1 MHRAPLNELRPVH
14 HEAVF
19 GAPGLSRTRE
29 GRFRYRISI
38 LYRKRL
44 FFTPNASENASRTGG
59 SLFEH
64 GAHIPYRRRPSPV
77 PNSANARKEES
88 IACTECF
95 KRQKGERYCL
105 HRIYQTAR
113 KEKGVARNMSRNA
126 AASKKIT
133 ASVPKTHRQTAPQIK
148 DPPQLHTQ
156 LHTRPTKNTTNTK
169 HHQHPQ
175 SPPRLSEKSASQSA
189 IGLLGHSGRGRTNRR
204 GTFRTGSP
212 TGTKKEVPT
221 ECYFNRDFRKAAAA
235 YSPTW
240 WGSTI
245 GASELNFSVRYGK
258 RWILTAITAA
268 VCYLREISRLKSWL
282 TQKISGY

>member
-1 MHRAPLNELRPVH
+1 MA
-14 HEAVF
+14 
-19 GAPGLSRTRE
+19 RTRKK
-29 GRFRYRISI
+29 GGFRYQIFI
-38 LYRKRL
+38 PYRRSL

-64 GAHIPYRRRPSPV
+64 GTHIPYRRRPSPV

-95 KRQKGERYCL
+95 KRQKGEGHCPEHVPECR
-105 HRIYQTAR
+105 R
-113 KEKGVARNMSRNA
+113 KQENHSLR
-126 AASKKIT
+126 
-133 ASVPKTHRQTAPQIK
+133 PQNT
-148 DPPQLHTQ
+148 PANSTTTQ
-156 LHTRPTKNTTNTK
+156 RPTTATHSANKK

-175 SPPRLSEKSASQSA
+175 SPPPGCPKSPLLKVQSA
-189 IGLLGHSGRGRTNRR
+189 FWAILAGVELTEGVLFGQAPPRAQ
-204 GTFRTGSP
+204 
-212 TGTKKEVPT
+212 KKEVPT

>member
-1 MHRAPLNELRPVH
+1 MLAHIA
-14 HEAVF
+14 
-19 GAPGLSRTRE
+19 RTRE

-44 FFTPNASENASRTGG
+44 FFTPNASENASRTVG

-64 GAHIPYRRRPSPV
+64 GTHIPYRRRPSPV

-133 ASVPKTHRQTAPQIK
+133 ASVPKTHRQTAPQLK
-148 DPPQLHTQ
+148 GPPQLHTR
-156 LHTRPTKNTTNTK
+156 LHTRPTKSTSSI
-169 HHQHPQ
+169 HSH
-175 SPPRLSEKSASQSA
+175 PPRLSEKSASQSA

-212 TGTKKEVPT
+212 TGTKKEAPT

>member
-1 MHRAPLNELRPVH
+1 MA
-14 HEAVF
+14 
-19 GAPGLSRTRE
+19 
-29 GRFRYRISI
+29 
-38 LYRKRL
+38 
-44 FFTPNASENASRTGG
+44 
-59 SLFEH
+59 
-64 GAHIPYRRRPSPV
+64 
-77 PNSANARKEES
+77 
-88 IACTECF
+88 
-95 KRQKGERYCL
+95 
-105 HRIYQTAR
+105 
-113 KEKGVARNMSRNA
+113 RNA

-133 ASVPKTHRQTAPQIK
+133 ASVPKTQTPSITSLS
-148 DPPQLHTQ
+148 PQLHTQ
-156 LHTRPTKNTTNTK
+156 PPASTVTSPATTAT
-169 HHQHPQ
+169 HHSYTLGQQKTPPIQ
-175 SPPRLSEKSASQSA
+175 STTSIHSHPPRLSEQSASQSA
-189 IGLLGHSGRGRTNRR
+189 IGLLDHSGMGRTNRR

-212 TGTKKEVPT
+212 TGTKKEAPT